1 MADDDNDDDA
11 NARRQKALL
20 AAHVACFQSVCRK
33 RREAKRRAAI
43 EFESFDATAN
53 IVVAKAR
60 VKKRDDDDEDI
71 EKKEEV
77 EEEEEEEGKLTLMF
91 PVRAGRWTRLRSSL
105 LEREREGKIFF
116 FVSFFSLSLYE
127 SLVT

>member
-60 VKKRDDDDEDI
+60 VKKRDDDEDI
-71 EKKEEV
+71 EKKEE

>member
-71 EKKEEV
+71 EKKEE
-77 EEEEEEEGKLTLMF
+77 EEEGKLTLMF

>member
-1 MADDDNDDDA
+1 MADANDDA

-60 VKKRDDDDEDI
+60 VKKRDDEDI
-71 EKKEEV
+71 EKKEE
-77 EEEEEEEGKLTLMF
+77 EEEGGTLTLMF